1 MTPERLEE
9 AKAAIQ
15 GGKAAVELR
24 AAFPD
29 LIFTECSE
37 NDVSPRLTPVAEMAD
52 VLIYLF
58 TGASGHCLE
67 FTDDLDIANGIL
79 IAARDLDD

>member
-9 AKAAIQ
+9 VKAAI
-15 GGKAAVELR
+15 ALNEHATVLR
-24 AAFPD
+24 AKFRD

-37 NDVSPRLTPVAEMAD
+37 NDVSPRLTPVAETPEN
-52 VLIYLF
+52 LIYIF

-67 FTDDLDIANGIL
+67 FTADLEIANGIL